1 MKIVNFFFLISL
13 FFTFNSLSDE
23 TTSWELLKEGGKV
36 VFIRHAYAPG
46 GGDPKNFDLYDCS
59 TQRNLNEEVINQ
71 SKIMGKLFSEY
82 SIPIDSVYSS
92 QWCRCEDTAR
102 LAFGNFENLSALNS
116 TFSSTY
122 QKNHSK
128 QMSELHQFIKNWDNS
143 QGNLIFITHYV
154 IVGGFLDYYPRS
166 GEMVI
171 TDKSLSVL
179 GSIKINF

>member
-59 TQRNLNEEVINQ
+59 TQRNLNEEGINQ

-116 TFSSTY
+116 TFSANY

-128 QMSELHQFIKNWDNS
+128 QMSDLYQFIKNWIT
-143 QGNLIFITHYV
+143 IFINCLYSST
-154 IVGGFLDYYPRS
+154 IIDMSNTWNNRS
-166 GEMVI
+166 
-171 TDKSLSVL
+171 
-179 GSIKINF
+179 NFVNS

>member
-59 TQRNLNEEVINQ
+59 TQRNLNEEGINQ

-102 LAFGNFENLSALNS
+102 LAFGNFESLSALNS
-116 TFSSTY
+116 TFAADY
-122 QKNHSK
+122 QKNHLK
-128 QMSELHQFIKNWDNS
+128 Q
-143 QGNLIFITHYV
+143 IFKRIL
-154 IVGGFLDYYPRS
+154 FQ
-166 GEMVI
+166 
-171 TDKSLSVL
+171 
-179 GSIKINF
+179 

>member
-1 MKIVNFFFLISL
+1 MKIVNLFFLISI

-46 GGDPKNFDLYDCS
+46 GGDPSNFEIHDCS
-59 TQRNLNEEVINQ
+59 TQRNLNEQGIN
-71 SKIMGKLFSEY
+71 
-82 SIPIDSVYSS
+82 
-92 QWCRCEDTAR
+92 QWCRCKDTAR
-102 LAFGNFENLSALNS
+102 LAFGNFESLSALNS
-116 TFSSTY
+116 TFSVNY

-128 QMSELHQFIKNWDNS
+128 QISELHQFIKNWDDS
-143 QGNLIFITHYV
+143 QGNLIFVTHYV
-154 IVGGFLDYYPRS
+154 IVGGFLDYYPSS